1 MVRREDEKE
10 YSELIDLLMD
20 LQEACA
26 ADGVPEAWVN
36 PLFDEAHT
44 KVFEHRPIEEI
55 YDIAEKIIKIWE
67 GFT

>member
-1 MVRREDEKE
+1 MTRYEDEKE

-26 ADGVPEAWVN
+26 AAGVPDDWVN

-44 KVFEHRPIEEI
+44 KVSEHRPIDEI
-55 YDIAEKIIKIWE
+55 YDIAEKIIKIWD

>member
-1 MVRREDEKE
+1 MVRRDDERE

-44 KVFEHRPIEEI
+44 KVFEHGPIDEI

>member
-1 MVRREDEKE
+1 MTRRDDERE

-20 LQEACA
+20 LQEACFE
-26 ADGVPEAWVN
+26 ADVPEAWVN

-44 KVFEHRPIEEI
+44 KVFERRPIDEI

>member
-1 MVRREDEKE
+1 MVRRDDARE

-44 KVFEHRPIEEI
+44 KVSEHRPIDEI
-55 YDIAEKIIKIWE
+55 YDIAEKIMKIWD

>member
-1 MVRREDEKE
+1 MVRSDDENE

-26 ADGVPEAWVN
+26 AGGVPEAWVN

-44 KVFEHRPIEEI
+44 KVFEHRPIDEI
-55 YDIAEKIIKIWE
+55 YGIAEKIIKIWE